1 MKFLFATV
9 PQWYPISPYLAG
21 ALLVGQL
28 KKAGFEAETIDF
40 NIEFF
45 NDILTSENV
54 KNSLVTARAI
64 LSDGSGFV
72 YDEKADSDINRKR
85 KTTAEIRKNIIKE
98 YLQNDNGN
106 AERIAVELDE
116 AIRKASEIIK
126 ENTNDEKTEENTSV
140 ENTSSEEEIILPP
153 VFENNDTKTE
163 KSYEDK
169 EKEEKL
175 KRYKKSQFT
184 NQLDINI
191 QI

>member
-28 KKAGFEAETIDF
+28 KKAGFEAETFDF

-72 YDEKADSDINRKR
+72 
-85 KTTAEIRKNIIKE
+85 
-98 YLQNDNGN
+98 
-106 AERIAVELDE
+106 
-116 AIRKASEIIK
+116 
-126 ENTNDEKTEENTSV
+126 
-140 ENTSSEEEIILPP
+140 
-153 VFENNDTKTE
+153 
-163 KSYEDK
+163 
-169 EKEEKL
+169 
-175 KRYKKSQFT
+175 
-184 NQLDINI
+184 
-191 QI
+191 

>member
-28 KKAGFEAETIDF
+28 KKAGFEAETFDF

-64 LSDGSGFV
+64 LSDGSDFA

-106 AERIAVELDE
+106 AEKIADELDE
-116 AIRKASEIIK
+116 AIRVYKTK
-126 ENTNDEKTEENTSV
+126 ELFYN
-140 ENTSSEEEIILPP
+140 P
-153 VFENNDTKTE
+153 
-163 KSYEDK
+163 
-169 EKEEKL
+169 EKL
-175 KRYKKSQFT
+175 YRAKQNGR
-184 NQLDINI
+184 NQVIL
-191 QI
+191 